1 MHEQDFNPADLD
13 VRISE
18 LLVATA
24 DAADEAIDA
33 SVGEVLRLI
42 RERLQMDVVFVSE
55 FVDGQRILR
64 RVEQSAG
71 TRMVQE
77 GQVTPLE
84 ETWCQRVIDG
94 RMPAYIADA
103 RRHPA
108 TASLPGAEHVG
119 THLTTPIVL
128 RDGSVYG
135 TLCCF
140 SLSPGVKAQERDLRH
155 LQLTAQLTAQKI
167 DQGRPRRAQ
176 TVAAPM
182 PSSVPDWKLEPTSR
196 FQEPR

>member
-24 DAADEAIDA
+24 DGADEAIDA

-42 RERLQMDVVFVSE
+42 RDRLHMDVVFVSE

-71 TRMVQE
+71 TQVLRD

-84 ETWCQRVIDG
+84 ETCASGWSTVVSRLMSRRRVGI
-94 RMPAYIADA
+94 RRRRRSPALTVSA
-103 RRHPA
+103 R
-108 TASLPGAEHVG
+108 T
-119 THLTTPIVL
+119 
-128 RDGSVYG
+128 
-135 TLCCF
+135 
-140 SLSPGVKAQERDLRH
+140 
-155 LQLTAQLTAQKI
+155 
-167 DQGRPRRAQ
+167 
-176 TVAAPM
+176 
-182 PSSVPDWKLEPTSR
+182 
-196 FQEPR
+196 

>member
-24 DAADEAIDA
+24 DGADEAIDA

-42 RERLQMDVVFVSE
+42 RDRLHMDVVFVSE

-71 TRMVQE
+71 TQVLRD

-84 ETWCQRVIDG
+84 ETWCQRVVDG
-94 RMPAYIADA
+94 RIPPYVAEAS
-103 RRHPA
+103 RHPA
-108 TASLPGAEHVG
+108 TSALPGADRVG

-140 SLSPGVKAQERDLRH
+140 SLRPGVQAREQDLRH

-176 TVAAPM
+176 TAAAPM